1 MAGGEPGP
9 EGNVTKLLIAEHV
22 VNRAAL
28 SAELL
33 GADVALLAP
42 PAKVAGLL
50 VLGSRGMTIA
60 GGTSE
65 VTRNQIAERILG
77 LPRDPLLR

>member
-1 MAGGEPGP
+1 M
-9 EGNVTKLLIAEHV
+9 TKLLIAEHV
-22 VNRAAL
+22 VKRAGL
-28 SAELL
+28 SAELF
-33 GADVALLAP
+33 GRDVAVLTA
-42 PAKVAGLL
+42 PAKVTGLL

-77 LPRDPLLR
+77 LPRDPLIR